1 VTEISY
7 ELKIGGQ
14 TASPELLSSIVTLE
28 VEDHAD
34 IADMLRLRVGIAVQE
49 DGRAWT
55 HVDDGGFDRLARMQI
70 AAKVGDGQA
79 EPLIDAYVV
88 DVRAVMSNEPGHSTL
103 DVVAMDATVLMNLE
117 EKVKAWPDMSD
128 SAIAQSIFGDHGLTP
143 DVDDTQPTRQETDH
157 TTMQRGTDMQFLR
170 QLARRNGFECYVE
183 ADASGNSVGHFHKP
197 RLDENPQDTL
207 NVNLGME
214 TNVDSFSARYDML
227 KPAQA
232 KAASID
238 VSTQDSQPAEST
250 SAEQTALGASS
261 TVPADKPRVVLL
273 SSTGLAQTG
282 ELQTLAQAEV
292 DRSSFAIVAEG
303 ELHGATYG
311 SVLKAK
317 KPVNVRG
324 AGTQFSGTY
333 YVERVLHSFSGDG
346 HVQRFRLRRNA
357 GGVKGNERFQ
367 DDNSV
372 QPQQATRVP

>member
-1 VTEISY
+1 MSDVSY

-14 TASPELLSSIVTLE
+14 TAPPELLAAIVALE

-34 IADMLRLRVGIAVQE
+34 VADMLRLRVGIAVQD
-49 DGRAWT
+49 DGRAWS
-55 HVDDGGFDRLARMQI
+55 HIDDGVFDRLARIQVS
-70 AAKVGDGQA
+70 AKVGDGQE

-103 DVVAMDATVLMNLE
+103 DVVAMDGTVKLSLE
-117 EKVKAWPDMSD
+117 EKVRAWPDMSD

-143 DVDDTQPTRQETDH
+143 DVQDTQPTRQATDH

-170 QLARRNGFECYVE
+170 QLARRNGYECYVE
-183 ADASGNSVGHFHKP
+183 ADASGNNVAHFHAP
-197 RLDENPQDTL
+197 RLDGQPQDTL
-207 NVNLGME
+207 NVNLGMD

-232 KAASID
+232 KVGGID
-238 VSTQDSQPAEST
+238 VSTQDSQPAQST
-250 SAEQTALGASS
+250 SSEQTALGAKS
-261 TVPADKPRVVLL
+261 TVPSDQPRVVLL
-273 SSTGLAQTG
+273 SGSGLAQTG

-311 SVLKAK
+311 SVLRAK

-346 HVQRFRLRRNA
+346 HLQRFSLRRNA
-357 GGVKGNERFQ
+357 GGAKGSEHFQ
-367 DDNSV
+367 DDNSLP
-372 QPQQATRVP
+372 PQQATRVP